1 MAAAEASSSGL
12 NNKKN
17 KNDMSLLDTE
27 LVVPNVDSDGE
38 GNVEDIGV
46 DLFGGSEDERDFYG
60 FDSDGND
67 VDIVTSSSSESVHSS
82 SSSSPLEVQDELS
95 ALFDEED

>member
-1 MAAAEASSSGL
+1 
-12 NNKKN
+12 
-17 KNDMSLLDTE
+17 MSLLDSE
-27 LVVPNVDSDGE
+27 LVVPNVDSEGE

-67 VDIVTSSSSESVHSS
+67 VDIVTIVGAS
-82 SSSSPLEVQDELS
+82 
-95 ALFDEED
+95 LFIHRRRRRR